1 MMKLIDK
8 LVALYKKIKSNVMSL
23 YTKIIFF

>member
-23 YTKIIFF
+23 CTKIIFF